1 MRQVLDITRS
11 DIISR
16 NVSVETGLDPRGP
29 LVLADRVQMQ
39 QVLLN
44 LVINACEAMAGIPP
58 HERKLRICTDIST
71 DGNRVQLNVQD
82 VGCGI
87 AAGDLER
94 IFEPFVTTKK
104 EGLGL
109 GLAICRSIVHAHDG
123 HLWADN
129 VAEGA

>member
-1 MRQVLDITRS
+1 
-11 DIISR
+11 
-16 NVSVETGLDPRGP
+16 
-29 LVLADRVQMQ
+29 VQLQ

-58 HERKLRICTDIST
+58 HERKLKIATDIST
-71 DGNRVQLNVQD
+71 DGRRVELNVQD

-87 AAGDLER
+87 AAGDIER

-123 HLWADN
+123 QLWADN
-129 VAEGA
+129 VAEGGVLLHLSLPLAAMPPRPALP